1 MHLLLKRQL
10 RKYLPDSLKDHPD
23 MAVFLDAISK
33 SYSNHDEKLKMIQRA
48 TTISSQELYEAN
60 EMLRKDAESQKRI
73 LKSLSRAIASL
84 DKNVPEEDSK
94 AIEAIQ
100 GFDPIKLAK
109 KIEAQADEILRMSSE
124 KDELLKNL
132 ELRNESLNNYAHMVS
147 HDLKS
152 PIRNINALINWTVE
166 DNPEVFSGNS
176 KANFDLVLQNLT
188 KMDALIDGILNHA
201 TIDTLAENV
210 QDIDL
215 NTIVTEIT
223 RTIYIPSHVQVST
236 LERLPNI
243 RGEKYKIELLFKNL
257 LTNAIAATEDK
268 DKGEIHITATDKS
281 EYWEFAITDNGKG
294 IPEHHQKSIFNMF
307 KKLENNAHATG
318 IGLALV
324 KKIVNAYQGD
334 IWLIS
339 EEDKGATFFFT
350 LKKERE

>member
-1 MHLLLKRQL
+1 L
-10 RKYLPDSLKDHPD
+10 RL
-23 MAVFLDAISK
+23 F
-33 SYSNHDEKLKMIQRA
+33 
-48 TTISSQELYEAN
+48 
-60 EMLRKDAESQKRI
+60 
-73 LKSLSRAIASL
+73 
-84 DKNVPEEDSK
+84 K
-94 AIEAIQ
+94 ALI
-100 GFDPIKLAK
+100 
-109 KIEAQADEILRMSSE
+109 QADEILRMSSE

-132 ELRNESLNNYAHMVS
+132 ELQNESLNNYAHMVS

-152 PIRNINALINWTVE
+152 PIRNIDALINWTVE
-166 DNPEVFSGNS
+166 DNPEVFSGDS

-201 TIDTLAENV
+201 TIDTLTENT

-215 NTIVTEIT
+215 NTIITEIT
-223 RTIYIPSHVQVST
+223 RTIYIPSHVQVSI
-236 LERLPNI
+236 LEQLPCI

-257 LTNAIAATEDK
+257 LTNAIAATEDR
-268 DKGEIHITATDKS
+268 DKGEIHITATDRS
-281 EYWEFAITDNGKG
+281 EYWEFAIADNGKG
-294 IPEHHQKSIFNMF
+294 IPKHHQESIFNMF

-334 IWLIS
+334 IWLVS